1 MNAFNMTCEA
11 VEATLPD
18 YLDETLEAWVRT
30 SVQEHL
36 GECARCAGLV
46 RDLRDIQREA
56 AALPDLIPARDLW
69 PRVER
74 RIGTPVVSVA
84 PAAPAPAAPSQTAPV
99 VPSQTDAAY
108 DARAYHR
115 RFGPLRMGLAAAALV
130 MVTASTT
137 YLLTVASL
145 KPAEAPNVATAVSPA
160 SADQSRVEAR
170 ISEAP
175 REPGPME
182 TRSSDA
188 GLPGSPS
195 PSPSPLPLPSP
206 SPPPSPSSAMAS
218 LASQASPSPADPV
231 YEQEVA
237 RLQTIMS
244 WRKAQLN
251 PSTAAILEH
260 NLRIIDAAIAQSKE
274 AVRNDPAQP
283 MLRDLLTRALD
294 KKVGLLR
301 RAAML
306 SPRT

>member
-18 YLDETLEAWVRT
+18 YLDETLEAWLRT

-36 GECARCAGLV
+36 GECVRCAGLV

-74 RIGTPVVSVA
+74 RIGGPVVSVA
-84 PAAPAPAAPSQTAPV
+84 PVVPSQTAPVAPSQTAPV

-160 SADQSRVEAR
+160 SADQSRVEAG

-182 TRSSDA
+182 TGSSDA

-195 PSPSPLPLPSP
+195 PSPPS
-206 SPPPSPSSAMAS
+206 ATAS
-218 LASQASPSPADPV
+218 LASQATPSPADPV

-251 PSTAAILEH
+251 PSTAAIIEH
-260 NLRIIDAAIAQSKE
+260 NLRIIDAAIAQSKQ
-274 AVRNDPAQP
+274 AVRNDPARP
-283 MLRDLLTRALD
+283 MLGDQLTRALD